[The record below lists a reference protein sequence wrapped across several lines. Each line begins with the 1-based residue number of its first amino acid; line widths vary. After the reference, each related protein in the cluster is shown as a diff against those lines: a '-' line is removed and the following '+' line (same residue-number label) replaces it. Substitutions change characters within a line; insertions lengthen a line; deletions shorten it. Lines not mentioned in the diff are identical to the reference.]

1 MSDEILERTKI
12 KSLIQNYG
20 TQKNRHCVSRILGL
34 CCVEPSRMWRGG
46 PTVECECNGTSS
58 QLENWQFS
66 YC

>member
-34 CCVEPSRMWRGG
+34 CCAVSSRAGCD
-46 PTVECECNGTSS
+46 VVV
-58 QLENWQFS
+58 QLWSVNVMELVLS
-66 YC
+66 